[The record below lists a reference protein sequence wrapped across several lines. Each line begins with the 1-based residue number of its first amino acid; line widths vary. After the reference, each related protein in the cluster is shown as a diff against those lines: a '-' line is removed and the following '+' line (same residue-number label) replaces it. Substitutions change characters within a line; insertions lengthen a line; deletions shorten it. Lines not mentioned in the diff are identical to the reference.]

1 MAFVTFVIAM
11 AAIGAFYLY
20 STKPACRQAVNNWSI
35 LACDAL
41 QGKVTP
47 SSRQIVK
54 RKVQVVAID
63 SMMQPFL
70 RPTSEVPAEALPSGS
85 VGSSGSTGSQLTGT
99 SDDDKAA
106 IPEGETRTGA
116 TVIRSSTLNQEEG
129 RTTPVSRT
137 ATVPTESTPE
147 KGLVTGE
154 KKKKKKKSKSK
165 KSKKKKTSK
174 GSKKEVKKTEEILP
188 EDP

>member
-54 RKVQVVAID
+54 RK
-63 SMMQPFL
+63 
-70 RPTSEVPAEALPSGS
+70 EVPAEALPSGS

-174 GSKKEVKKTEEILP
+174 GSKKEVKKSEEILP

>member
-20 STKPACRQAVNNWSI
+20 STKPACREAVNNWSVS
-35 LACDAL
+35 ACDAL

-47 SSRQIVK
+47 SSGQIVK
-54 RKVQVVAID
+54 RK
-63 SMMQPFL
+63 
-70 RPTSEVPAEALPSGS
+70 EVPAEALPSGP

-99 SDDDKAA
+99 SDDDKAIT
-106 IPEGETRTGA
+106 IPEGETHTGA

-129 RTTPVSRT
+129 RPQPALRT
-137 ATVPTESTPE
+137 ATVPTDGTPE
-147 KGLVTGE
+147 KRLVTGE

-165 KSKKKKTSK
+165 KSKKKKSSK
-174 GSKKEVKKTEEILP
+174 GNKKEVKKSEEMLP

>member
-1 MAFVTFVIAM
+1 
-11 AAIGAFYLY
+11 
-20 STKPACRQAVNNWSI
+20 
-35 LACDAL
+35 
-41 QGKVTP
+41 
-47 SSRQIVK
+47 
-54 RKVQVVAID
+54 
-63 SMMQPFL
+63 MMQPFL

-116 TVIRSSTLNQEEG
+116 TVIRSSTSNQEEG

-174 GSKKEVKKTEEILP
+174 GNKKEAKKSEEILP

>member
-20 STKPACRQAVNNWSI
+20 STKPACREAVNNWSVS
-35 LACDAL
+35 ACDAL

-47 SSRQIVK
+47 SSGQIVK
-54 RKVQVVAID
+54 RKIAID

-70 RPTSEVPAEALPSGS
+70 RPTAEVPAEALPSGP

-99 SDDDKAA
+99 SDDDKAIT
-106 IPEGETRTGA
+106 IPEGETHTGA

-129 RTTPVSRT
+129 RPQPALRT
-137 ATVPTESTPE
+137 ATVPTDGTPE
-147 KGLVTGE
+147 KRLVT
-154 KKKKKKKSKSK
+154 
-165 KSKKKKTSK
+165 
-174 GSKKEVKKTEEILP
+174 
-188 EDP
+188 